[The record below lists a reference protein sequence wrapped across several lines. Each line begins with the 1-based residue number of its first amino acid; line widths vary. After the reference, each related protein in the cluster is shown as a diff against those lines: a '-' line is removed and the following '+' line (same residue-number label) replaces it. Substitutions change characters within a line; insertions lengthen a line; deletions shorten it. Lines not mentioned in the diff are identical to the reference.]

1 MRSRAEE
8 RARERD
14 LAWAEAFAGISRVA
28 GNLSTR
34 LVQLHAEAPSEAA
47 GSSSRT
53 DAAPHQQPREHVPRV
68 ARLPRGGYGPRQQ
81 AVLALRGLDQPLG
94 MTTAEVANATAISTT
109 NAHTVLGG
117 LAKLGALERIPDER
131 PTRWRRALA

>member
-1 MRSRAEE
+1 MRDEAQE

-28 GNLSTR
+28 GNLASR
-34 LVQLHAEAPSEAA
+34 LVQLHADVPTVAA
-47 GSSSRT
+47 EHSSMANGV
-53 DAAPHQQPREHVPRV
+53 AAQQRREPVARV

-81 AVLALRGLDQPLG
+81 AVLALRGLDQRLG
-94 MTTAEVANATAISTT
+94 MTSAEVAKATAISTT

-117 LAKLGALERIPDER
+117 LAKLGALERIPKER
-131 PTRWRRALA
+131 PTRWRRAVA